1 MTEYAPKILIITPEV
16 TYLPEGSSEI
26 SNSLSAKAGGLADVS
41 AMLIKQLYDM
51 GIDVHVALPDYR
63 RIFQNNLGPFSSLY
77 YEQLQI
83 YMEHLCDQRIHLAQD
98 RAFYYINNIYSPYG
112 RENLKVALAFQ
123 REVINNIIPRVRP
136 DIIHCNDWMTGLIPG
151 FARSV
156 RIPSL
161 FTIHNIHTAKTTL
174 EDIEESGIDG
184 AMFWNHLYF
193 ERMPLGYEESRVSN
207 LVDLLASGIFA
218 SHFVNTVSPT
228 FLKEVVNGQHLFIQE
243 GIREEIRHKYNAGCA
258 TGILNAPDESFDPQ
272 IDAHL
277 VKNYGLRDFVSGKR
291 ENKRAL
297 QRRLGLIMR
306 EDAPILFWPSRLDP
320 VQKGCK
326 LLSDILYD
334 VVSKYWEECLEIVF
348 VADGSYFQVF
358 KDIVE
363 HHGFHNR
370 VAVHGFDEG
379 LSRLAFAASDFI
391 LMPSSFEPCGLPQ
404 MISQK
409 YGSLPIVHNTGGL
422 HDTVE
427 HLDLERNIGN
437 GFVFD
442 YFDSNGLFWA
452 IDQAMEFYALP
463 KGIKRKHIQR
473 IMKYAR
479 DRFNHRVCAEQ
490 YIQLYEKMIHRPL
503 Y

>member
-41 AMLIKQLYDM
+41 AMLIKQLYEM
-51 GIDVHVALPDYR
+51 GIDVHVAIPDYR
-63 RIFQNNLGPFSSLY
+63 RIFQNNLGPLSSLY

-112 RENLKVALAFQ
+112 KENLKVALAFQ
-123 REVINNIIPRVRP
+123 REAINNIIPRVRP

-151 FARSV
+151 FARSI

-161 FTIHNIHTAKTTL
+161 FTIHNIHTAHTTL
-174 EDIEESGIDG
+174 EDIEEHGIDG
-184 AMFWNHLYF
+184 AMFWQHLYYQ
-193 ERMPLGYEESRVSN
+193 RLPHGYEESRNSN
-207 LVDLLASGIFA
+207 PVDLLASGIFA

-228 FLKEVVNGQHLFIQE
+228 FLREIVEGRHDFIKP
-243 GIREEIRHKYNAGCA
+243 GIRQEIINKYHAGCA
-258 TGILNAPDESFDPQ
+258 AGILNAPDESFDPRFDPH
-272 IDAHL
+272 I
-277 VKNYGLRDFVSGKR
+277 VKNYGIRDFVSGKR
-291 ENKRAL
+291 INKKAL
-297 QRRLGLIMR
+297 QERLGLEVR
-306 EDAPILFWPSRLDP
+306 EDSPLFFWPSRLDP

-326 LLSDILYD
+326 ILSDILYE
-334 VVSKYWEECLEIVF
+334 VVSKYWEEGLELVF
-348 VADGSYFQVF
+348 VADGAYFDVF
-358 KDIVE
+358 KEIVDF
-363 HHGFHNR
+363 HGFHSR

-409 YGSLPIVHNTGGL
+409 YGSLPVVHDTGGL

-427 HLDLERNIGN
+427 HLDWESDTGN
-437 GFVFD
+437 GFVFK
-442 YFDSNGLFWA
+442 YLDSQGLFWA
-452 IDQAMEFYALP
+452 IDRAMDFYRLP
-463 KGIKRKHIQR
+463 RSTKRRQIQR
-473 IMKYAR
+473 IMKFAR
-479 DRFNHRVCAEQ
+479 ERFNHKVCAEQ
-490 YIQLYEKMIHRPL
+490 YIRLYERMINRPL
-503 Y
+503 L